1 MKMVICMFDKLTNSP
16 YVNKK
21 YEEFYKKH
29 GYIPEIFN
37 PYHCSEITDIAP
49 TLTSGCGS
57 TTTSATV
64 LIVVKE
70 KS

>member
-1 MKMVICMFDKLTNSP
+1 MFDKLTYSS

-29 GYIPEIFN
+29 GYIPEMFN
-37 PYHCSEITDIAP
+37 PYNCREITDVSP
-49 TLTSGCGS
+49 TITTNCGS
-57 TTTSATV
+57 IGASATV

-70 KS
+70 GD